1 MNAFK
6 KTNSRPCLT
15 KATPRGYLLYDIVF
29 SAKHVFTLSVFPST
43 VMTEVLSPVHL
54 MSPGDSVYVAWYERA
69 GNTSN
74 TPVWPSNGTAYT
86 GKHRITMR
94 QK

>member
-1 MNAFK
+1 MPFNK
-6 KTNSRPCLT
+6 NNNSRPCLT

-29 SAKHVFTLSVFPST
+29 SANHVFTLSVFPST

-74 TPVWPSNGTAYT
+74 TPGWPSNGTAYT
-86 GKHRITMR
+86 GKHRIKMR
-94 QK
+94 LK